1 MSLSLGL
8 IDASAVSTMQSNKFI
23 SRQQTISYSHKYH
36 NQFSTEYL
44 IHFVFENTTSLLFVP
59 VVNVVAIVAPLDAVE
74 PLEVV
79 LQVTLHLFVLNGGQG
94 GV

>member
-44 IHFVFENTTSLLFVP
+44 IHYVFENTTSLLFVP
-59 VVNVVAIVAPLDAVE
+59 VVAIVAPLDAVE